1 MWYCRR
7 AVALQS
13 KNGDSEPLDMEE
25 LLNDL
30 GHRLDRLKQLYEM
43 YFLGIEKMEPGVARK
58 EVQRTMLML
67 QQQNIRNTG
76 LRFKLNALVQKWNI
90 YQTYWGR
97 TVREMENG
105 TYVRHLQR
113 MRRNAERDG
122 KELPAEV
129 VKIRERLLAGVAAQE
144 QQAAPKA
151 AEKPSSGYD
160 EFDSMKN
167 FLDDETGGFPR
178 VEEDDLQPPS
188 RPVVAAP
195 PARPPAAAPP
205 PPPRA
210 TVTTPPPLPGAPRTT
225 APPRPPTPPLP
236 PGGAPPVP
244 RPAVPTPPRGA
255 ATTPP
260 GGARPNIPGMNESEL
275 RALHQSYVAARQ
287 SSGENAKVSY
297 EGLVGSLQKQLPR
310 ILEQPGVKGVK
321 FEVTTKDGKAIV
333 KAIPQK

>member
-7 AVALQS
+7 AVALHS

-43 YFLGIEKMEPGVARK
+43 YFLGIEKMEPQVARK

-167 FLDDETGGFPR
+167 FLDDETGEFPR
-178 VEEDDLQPPS
+178 VEEDDLPPVS
-188 RPVVAAP
+188 KSVVAAVP
-195 PARPPAAAPP
+195 VRPPPAAPPP

-210 TVTTPPPLPGAPRTT
+210 TVTTPPPIPAATRTAT
-225 APPRPPTPPLP
+225 PPRPPTP

-260 GGARPNIPGMNESEL
+260 GGARPNIPGMNEQEL

>member
-13 KNGDSEPLDMEE
+13 KHADNEPPDMEE

-43 YFLGIEKMEPGVARK
+43 YFLGIEKLEPQVARK

-67 QQQNIRNTG
+67 QQMNIRNTG

-144 QQAAPKA
+144 QQAAPKV

-167 FLDDETGGFPR
+167 FLDDETGEFPR
-178 VEEDDLQPPS
+178 VEEDDGPPVS
-188 RPVVAAP
+188 KSVVAP
-195 PARPPAAAPP
+195 VPVRPPAAPPP

-210 TVTTPPPLPGAPRTT
+210 TSPPAPPPVPPRAS
-225 APPRPPTPPLP
+225 APPRPPTPP
-236 PGGAPPVP
+236 GGTPSGP
-244 RPAVPTPPRGA
+244 RPPVPTPPRGT

-260 GGARPNIPGMNESEL
+260 GGARPTIPGMNEHEL

-287 SSGENAKVSY
+287 SSGENPKVSY
-297 EGLVGSLQKQLPR
+297 EGLVGSLQKQLPK